1 MDLKFVWMAVLFLA
15 SAAASAETYNTEEN
29 PLFIKLPAR
38 IEKALYGSKEN
49 AEFFKDS
56 GCKVVG
62 VAIGLKDS
70 QKKDAYVVATR
81 DGCGWGSAGG
91 SVWIVQDTG
100 SAPGIVL
107 DGFGVSIT
115 LNDKI
120 KNGFRTISTLEGN
133 AGSCSKSFYEHSGKG
148 YSLVKGKGC

>member
-1 MDLKFVWMAVLFLA
+1 MDLKFVWMATLLFA
-15 SAAASAETYNTEEN
+15 FAAASAETYDTEEN

-38 IEKALYGSKEN
+38 VEKAMYGSTEN

-62 VAIGLKDS
+62 VSVGLKDP
-70 QKKDAYVVATR
+70 QKKDAYVVVTR
-81 DGCGWGSAGG
+81 GGCGWGSAGG
-91 SVWIVQDTG
+91 SVWIVQDTD
-100 SAPGIVL
+100 SVPNIVL

-148 YSLVKGKGC
+148 YLLVKSKGC